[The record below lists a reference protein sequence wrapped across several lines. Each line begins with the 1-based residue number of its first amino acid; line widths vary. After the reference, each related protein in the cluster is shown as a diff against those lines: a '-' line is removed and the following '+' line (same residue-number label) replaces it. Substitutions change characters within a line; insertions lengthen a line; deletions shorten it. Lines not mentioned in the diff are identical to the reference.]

1 MRFSGN
7 LQKTYYFNLL
17 SDVGPVNLFHS
28 SLFQQVDVY
37 LQDKLIGGSNNNY
50 AYKAMIDVLLGEN
63 LSNKSSNLQSQL
75 YYKDAAF
82 GMDDPDAYLGQN
94 FGLKQ
99 RAEYIKESRV
109 LELEGPLYTDISQLS
124 RFMLN
129 NVDLKFVLWQSS
141 PEFHLMCGSPGK
153 RFRTKILNATLNVCH
168 VYVSPHILIAHA
180 RVLAADHPAIYPF
193 KRSEI
198 KRYVVSAGSYS
209 FSADDVFLAQVPNQ
223 IVLAMVEAQS
233 VAGSYSRN
241 PFNFKHFRT
250 NYISLQV
257 NGENTPST
265 KPLTTK
271 FSTEKAEGT
280 FLPGFLSLQNFKA
293 MSKGTSNDI
302 SRLEYSSG
310 YTMMCYDLD
319 QMASND
325 PTNVKALSR
334 SGNVRCEIIFDEP
347 LETSINVIFYAQ
359 YDSEIRIDKTRSV
372 EIIH

>member
-1 MRFSGN
+1 M
-7 LQKTYYFNLL
+7 
-17 SDVGPVNLFHS
+17 GPVNLFHS

-63 LSNKSSNLQSQL
+63 YCNKTSKLQSQL

-82 GMDDPDAYLGQN
+82 GMDDPDAVLGEN

-99 RAEYIKESRV
+99 RAAYIKESRV

-124 RFMLN
+124 RFMVN
-129 NVDLKFVLWQSS
+129 NVDIKFVLWQSS
-141 PEFHLMCGSPGK
+141 PEFHLMCGTPGQ
-153 RFRTKILNATLNVCH
+153 RYRTKILNATLNVCH
-168 VYVSPHILIAHA
+168 VYVSPHILVAHA
-180 RVLAADHPAIYPF
+180 RVLAADHPAIYPY

-209 FSADDVFLAQVPNQ
+209 FSADDIFLAQVPNQ
-223 IVLAMVEAQS
+223 VCIAMVEAQS
-233 VAGSYSRN
+233 VAGTYFKN
-241 PFNFKHFRT
+241 PYNFRHFKA
-250 NYISLQV
+250 NYVSLQV

-265 KPLTTK
+265 KPFTPK
-271 FSTEKAEGT
+271 FSFERAEGT

-293 MSKGTSNDI
+293 KAKSTSNDI

-310 YTMMCYDLD
+310 YTLLCYDLN
-319 QMASND
+319 QMSTND

-347 LETSINVIFYAQ
+347 LQTSINVIFYAQ

-372 EIIH
+372 EIIQ